1 MSINLQSV
9 WSQINLIKSRENPLL
24 QSEEIKQQLREW
36 SHNLPKVDLHRHLEG
51 SLRLKT
57 LADIAIEHGIDLP
70 SYDLEQL
77 RPYVQVTEE
86 QPDFHRFLE
95 KFKLLRNFYTSKE
108 AVQRIT
114 REAIMDAASDNIRYL
129 ELRFN
134 PIALSR
140 VQHFSL
146 EAVVEWVMEAV
157 EQAQTE
163 TGTRTCL
170 ILQIGRDE
178 PIKVAERIVGLAID
192 YHGPLVRG
200 VDLAGDETNYP
211 ATKFAEPFNKAK
223 AAGLGIT
230 VHAGEA
236 AGAESVRAAVESLQA
251 QRIGHG
257 INVVENS
264 RIVHLLYERG
274 ITLEVCPTSNFQTG
288 AVPGLTMHPLTDLF
302 SLRLKVTINTDD
314 PSVSDTT
321 LSDEYVVA
329 IRAIGLKKQHI
340 YQSLHNSIE
349 AAFIPEEERPALLSH
364 FQEELAEFPGA
375 LEEFNR
381 L

>member
-1 MSINLQSV
+1 MSINLQNI
-9 WSQINLIKSRENPLL
+9 WSQINLVRNREGAMLTEESKRQL
-24 QSEEIKQQLREW
+24 SEW
-36 SHNLPKVDLHRHLEG
+36 AHNLPKIDLHRHLEG

-70 SYDLEQL
+70 SYDIEQL
-77 RPYVQVTEE
+77 RPYVQVTDE

-95 KFKLLRNFYTSKE
+95 KFKLLRLFYTSKE
-108 AVQRIT
+108 AVQRIA
-114 REAIMDAASDNIRYL
+114 REAVIDACEDNIRYL

-140 VQHFSL
+140 IQHFSL
-146 EAVVEWVMEAV
+146 EDVVEWVIEATD
-157 EQAQTE
+157 QAQIE

-178 PIKVAERIVGLAID
+178 PLKVAEEIVELAIAH
-192 YHGPLVRG
+192 YGPLIRG
-200 VDLAGDETNYP
+200 VDLAGDEINYP
-211 ATKFAEPFNKAK
+211 ASKFIEPFKRARE
-223 AAGLGIT
+223 AGLGIT

-236 AGAESVRAAVESLQA
+236 SGAESVRTAVNALGA

-257 INVVENS
+257 ISVVENS
-264 RIVHLLYERG
+264 QIAHLLYTKG

-329 IRAIGLKKQHI
+329 VRAIGLRKQHI
-340 YQSLHNSIE
+340 YTALHNGVD
-349 AAFIPEEERPALLSH
+349 AAFIPEEEREALRTRLRSD
-364 FQEELAEFPGA
+364 LATFPDA
-375 LEEFNR
+375 VDIFDHP
-381 L
+381 